1 MESDG
6 LMSLRSGPPHLPNHE
21 SQTPPDHTSP
31 LLGSVPTL
39 SLSPDMLCDME
50 QPMKCICLDL
60 AAWLMLA

>member
-6 LMSLRSGPPHLPNHE
+6 LMSLQSGPPHLPNHE

-39 SLSPDMLCDME
+39 SLPC
-50 QPMKCICLDL
+50 P
-60 AAWLMLA
+60 